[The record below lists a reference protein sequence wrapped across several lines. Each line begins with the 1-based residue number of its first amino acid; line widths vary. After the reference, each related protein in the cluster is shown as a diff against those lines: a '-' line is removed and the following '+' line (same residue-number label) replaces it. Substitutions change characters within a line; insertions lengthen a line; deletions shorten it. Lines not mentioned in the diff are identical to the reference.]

1 LTKKLAENGL
11 AVIIISDDIREI
23 LSNCNRVLV
32 MRQGRLVEERMT
44 SELDEASLS
53 ALSVEY

>member
-1 LTKKLAENGL
+1 M
-11 AVIIISDDIREI
+11 VIISDDIREV